1 MKVDFSALP
10 ESTIEQLVLEY
21 LAGLGIGFFWK
32 NTSGGFHDGKRWR
45 VHQSPFA
52 IRGTSDI
59 LGIVGGRFIAL
70 EVKTDKG
77 RPTSEQVAFLKKVQ
91 DCGGLSA
98 VVRSVD
104 QTASILESWGLVG

>member
-1 MKVDFSALP
+1 VSSEYIL
-10 ESTIEQLVLEY
+10 ECQILEY
-21 LAGLGIGFFWK
+21 LARLGIGFFWK

-59 LGIVGGRFIAL
+59 LGVVAGRMVAL
-70 EVKTDKG
+70 EVKTESG
-77 RPTSEQVAFLKKVQ
+77 RIAPEQAAFLKKVQ
-91 DCGGLSA
+91 ACGGLGA

-104 QTASILESWGLVG
+104 HTREALQEWGLVE